1 MQSQCRIRSRESGMW
16 GVGVGRWRLA
26 ESKRTEEKS
35 EHSWEGRR
43 HQVRRLAVHL
53 CAFMLCTHTASK
65 AGMHAAEREKKNNG
79 KTVEFNTGTP

>member
-16 GVGVGRWRLA
+16 GVGVGGGGWQKVKEQKKKVNIRGKVGGIRCDGL
-26 ESKRTEEKS
+26 
-35 EHSWEGRR
+35 
-43 HQVRRLAVHL
+43 LCIYVHL
-53 CAFMLCTHTASK
+53 CCAHTASK

>member
-53 CAFMLCTHTASK
+53 CAFMLCTHTLRPKLECMLLSARK
-65 AGMHAAEREKKNNG
+65 KIMEKQ
-79 KTVEFNTGTP
+79 